1 MAPNPAVPDRL
12 GVCSTPGVES
22 AQRAITAGD
31 TVTARGEQWR
41 VRHADRFPECVLV
54 TLDGIERA
62 NAGVRS
68 TLVAPFDTIAP
79 IAVRKP
85 LRRKRDSTL
94 RTALAAIASARPAR
108 GLWTAAAAKVDL
120 LAYQLE
126 PALAVLGGATRVLL
140 ADGVGLGKTI
150 QAGLILCELR
160 ARGLVDRALILTPAG
175 LRDGWAAELRDRFGL
190 QPAVFDQSAIAGE
203 LPGLPAG
210 FNPWM
215 AHAIVIA
222 SIDLVKRP
230 EVLAAV
236 GQAPF
241 DLVIADEAHH
251 LTPDSDRGAAVDQLA
266 SCAPWV
272 VLASATP
279 HSGDEAAFGYLMR
292 IGECGDRIAVFRRT
306 RSDVGLGSGRHVH
319 LLPVT
324 PSAFEMRMLRAVE
337 SYARAIWQGRGTRDR
352 GARLVAILLA
362 RRAAS
367 SATALER
374 TLTRRLHLIS
384 GRHDPAP
391 AQQALP
397 WDDADEADGD
407 APAALLGLAGLDDGA
422 EEVRVLGDL
431 IAIAIEARSCPSKIL
446 RLARVIDRVR
456 EPVLVFTEYRD
467 TLDALVEA
475 LAGGH
480 TIGAIHGGL
489 SPAARAQVVREFNHG
504 ELDLLIATD
513 AAGEGLNLH
522 HRCRLVIDVE
532 LPWNPLRLEQR
543 IGRVDRLGQRRRVHA
558 IRLLHRGTVEDTVLA
573 HLERRRLRARAALD
587 LATEEWLDEEDIGA
601 AALGLIEP
609 PLRSRPLLKSVT
621 IGAARP
627 EADRLSQQRD
637 VLSRCGARP
646 LDRAV
651 WSPPR
656 HCSNSSADIVVL
668 YTLRQLGSQGRITGE
683 ACRALHVHAERCPA
697 TRRDWQAWVNHV
709 HDRLE
714 ALVESATTDHALD
727 VGKPLDPLRASV
739 CARIEI
745 ARDRLRRSQPRA
757 LQASLFDR
765 RVERLAA
772 ARRHALDRLDAA
784 LLRRALSLAP
794 ATPDVASRPRLIA
807 VWPLER

>member
-1 MAPNPAVPDRL
+1 M
-12 GVCSTPGVES
+12 
-22 AQRAITAGD
+22 
-31 TVTARGEQWR
+31 VTARGEQWR
-41 VRHADRFPECVLV
+41 VSHADSFPGGVLV

-62 NAGVRS
+62 NAGERS
-68 TLVAPFDTIAP
+68 TLIAPFDTIATV
-79 IAVRKP
+79 AVRTP
-85 LRRKRDSTL
+85 LRRKRHPTL
-94 RTALAAIASARPAR
+94 RAALAAIVSARPAR

-126 PALAVLGGATRVLL
+126 PALAVIGGATRVLL

-175 LRDGWAAELRDRFGL
+175 LREGWAAELRDRFGL
-190 QPAVFDQSAIAGE
+190 QPAVFDQSAIAGA

-210 FNPWM
+210 FNPWL

-236 GQAPF
+236 EQAPF
-241 DLVIADEAHH
+241 DLIIADEAHH
-251 LTPDSDRGAAVDQLA
+251 LTPGSERGAAVDRLA
-266 SCAPWV
+266 SRAPWV

-279 HSGDEAAFGYLMR
+279 HSGDEAAFEYLTR

-306 RSDVGLGSGRHVH
+306 RSDVGLGVNRRVH

-324 PSAFEMRMLRAVE
+324 PSPPEMRMLRAVE
-337 SYARAIWQGRGTRDR
+337 SYARAIWRGRGTHDR
-352 GARLVAILLA
+352 GARLVAILLS

-374 TLTRRLHLIS
+374 TLTRRRHLIS
-384 GRHDPAP
+384 GRQDPAQ

-397 WDDADEADGD
+397 WEDADEADGD

-422 EEVRVLGDL
+422 EEIRVLEEL
-431 IAIAIEARSCPSKIL
+431 IAMAIEARSSPSKIR

-467 TLDALVEA
+467 TLDALVDAMSGSRKTGA
-475 LAGGH
+475 LY
-480 TIGAIHGGL
+480 GGL
-489 SPAARAQVVREFNHG
+489 STAARAQVVREFTHG
-504 ELDLLIATD
+504 GLDLLIATD
-513 AAGEGLNLH
+513 TAGEGLNLH

-543 IGRVDRLGQRRRVHA
+543 IGRVDRLGQQRRVHA

-573 HLERRRLRARAALD
+573 HLERRRLRAHAALD
-587 LATEEWLDEEDIGA
+587 LTTEEWFSAEDVA
-601 AALGLIEP
+601 VAALEIAELTFRATEP
-609 PLRSRPLLKSVT
+609 APRARPVLTSVT
-621 IGAARP
+621 IATARP
-627 EADRLSQQRD
+627 EADRLSRQRD
-637 VLSRCGARP
+637 VMNQCGARP

-656 HCSNSSADIVVL
+656 RRINSPTDMVVL
-668 YTLRQLGSQGRITGE
+668 YTLRQPGSQGRLTGE
-683 ACRALHVHAERCPA
+683 ACCALVVHTEHCQA
-697 TRRDWQAWVNHV
+697 TRRDWQAWVNHLQ
-709 HDRLE
+709 DRLE
-714 ALVESATTDHALD
+714 TLIESATARHALD
-727 VGKPLDPLRASV
+727 AGKPLDPLRAGA
-739 CARIEI
+739 CGRIEI
-745 ARDRLRRSQPRA
+745 ARNQLRRSQPRA
-757 LQASLFDR
+757 WQTSLFDR

-772 ARRHALDRLDAA
+772 AQQHALDRLDAA
-784 LLRRALSLAP
+784 LLRRAQSLAP
-794 ATPDVASRPRLIA
+794 ATPDVVSRPRLIA

>member
-1 MAPNPAVPDRL
+1 M
-12 GVCSTPGVES
+12 
-22 AQRAITAGD
+22 
-31 TVTARGEQWR
+31 TARGEQWR
-41 VRHADRFPECVLV
+41 VSHADPFPGCVLV

-68 TLVAPFDTIAP
+68 TLIAPFDTIATV
-79 IAVRKP
+79 AVKKP
-85 LRRKRDSTL
+85 LRRKRDSTV
-94 RTALAAIASARPAR
+94 RAAVAAIASARQAR

-190 QPAVFDQSAIAGE
+190 QPVVFDQSAIAGE

-215 AHAIVIA
+215 AHTIVIA

-236 GQAPF
+236 DEAPF
-241 DLVIADEAHH
+241 DLIVADEAHH
-251 LTPDSDRGAAVDQLA
+251 LTPGSDRGAAVDRLA
-266 SCAPWV
+266 ARAPWV

-279 HSGDEAAFGYLMR
+279 HSGDDDAFAYLTR
-292 IGECGDRIAVFRRT
+292 IGECGDRIAIFRRS
-306 RSDVGLGSGRHVH
+306 RNDVGLGAGRRVQ

-324 PSAFEMRMLRAVE
+324 PSPPEMRMLGAVE
-337 SYARAIWQGRGTRDR
+337 AYARAIWQGRGRHDR
-352 GARLVAILLA
+352 GARLVAVLLA

-367 SATALER
+367 SATAIER
-374 TLTRRLHLIS
+374 TLTRRLDLIS
-384 GRHDPAP
+384 GRQDPAP

-407 APAALLGLAGLDDGA
+407 APAALLSLAGLDDGA
-422 EEVRVLGDL
+422 EELRVVADL
-431 IAIAIEARSCPSKIL
+431 IAIAVEARSCPSKIR
-446 RLARVIDRVR
+446 RLARLIDRVR

-467 TLDALVEA
+467 TLDAIVAA
-475 LAGGH
+475 LAGGRKM
-480 TIGAIHGGL
+480 GALYGGL
-489 SPAARAQVVREFNHG
+489 STAARAQVVREFNRG
-504 ELDLLIATD
+504 GLDLLIATD
-513 AAGEGLNLH
+513 TAGEGLNLH

-543 IGRVDRLGQRRRVHA
+543 IGRVDRLGQQRRVHA

-587 LATEEWLDEEDIGA
+587 LTTEEWLSEEDVA
-601 AALGLIEP
+601 VAALEIAALTFRATEP
-609 PLRSRPLLKSVT
+609 APRTRPVLTSVT
-621 IGAARP
+621 IAAARP

-637 VLSRCGARP
+637 VMSRCGDRS

-651 WSPPR
+651 WSPGR
-656 HCSNSSADIVVL
+656 RGNSSADIVVL

-683 ACRALHVHAERCPA
+683 ACRALLVHATRCPA
-697 TRRDWQAWVNHV
+697 TRRDWQAWVNQLQ
-709 HDRLE
+709 DRLE
-714 ALVESATTDHALD
+714 KLIESATAGHALD
-727 VGKPLDPLRASV
+727 AGKQLDPFRASV

-772 ARRHALDRLDAA
+772 ARLHALDRLDAA
-784 LLRRALSLAP
+784 LLRRAQSLAP
-794 ATPDVASRPRLIA
+794 AALDVASRPRLIA

>member
-1 MAPNPAVPDRL
+1 MA
-12 GVCSTPGVES
+12 S
-22 AQRAITAGD
+22 AQRALAPGE

-41 VRHADRFPECVLV
+41 VSHADPFPGCVLV
-54 TLDGIERA
+54 TLDGIARA

-68 TLVAPFDTIAP
+68 TLIAPFDTIAP
-79 IAVRKP
+79 VAVKKP
-85 LRRKRDSTL
+85 LRRKRDLTL
-94 RTALAAIASARPAR
+94 RAALTAIASARPAR

-190 QPAVFDQSAIAGE
+190 QPAVFDQSAIACE

-241 DLVIADEAHH
+241 DLIIADEAHH
-251 LTPDSDRGAAVDQLA
+251 LTPGSDRGAAVDRLA
-266 SCAPWV
+266 ARAPWV

-279 HSGDEAAFGYLMR
+279 HSGDQDAFAYLTR

-306 RSDVGLGSGRHVH
+306 RNDVGLGAGRRVH

-324 PSAFEMRMLRAVE
+324 PSPPEMRMLCAVE
-337 SYARAIWQGRGTRDR
+337 SYARAIWQGRGTHDR
-352 GARLVAILLA
+352 GARLVAVLLA

-384 GRHDPAP
+384 GRQDPAP

-397 WDDADEADGD
+397 WDDADEADGNP
-407 APAALLGLAGLDDGA
+407 PAALLSLAGLDDGA
-422 EEVRVLGDL
+422 EELRVVADL
-431 IAIAIEARSCPSKIL
+431 IAIAVEARSCPSKIR
-446 RLARVIDRVR
+446 RLARLIDRVR

-467 TLDALVEA
+467 TLDALVAA
-475 LAGGH
+475 LAGGRKC
-480 TIGAIHGGL
+480 GALYGGL
-489 SPAARAQVVREFNHG
+489 PTAARAQVVREFNHG
-504 ELDLLIATD
+504 GLDLLIATD
-513 AAGEGLNLH
+513 TAGEGLNLH

-543 IGRVDRLGQRRRVHA
+543 IGRVDRLGQQRRVHA

-587 LATEEWLDEEDIGA
+587 LTTEEWLSEEDVA
-601 AALGLIEP
+601 VAALKIAELKFRATEP
-609 PLRSRPLLKSVT
+609 APRTRPVLTSVT
-621 IGAARP
+621 IAAARP

-637 VLSRCGARP
+637 VMSRCGDRL

-651 WSPPR
+651 WSPGR
-656 HCSNSSADIVVL
+656 RFNSSADIVVL
-668 YTLRQLGSQGRITGE
+668 YTLQQLGSQGRITGE
-683 ACRALHVHAERCPA
+683 ACRALLVHAARYPA
-697 TRRDWQAWVNHV
+697 TRHAWQAWMNHLQ
-709 HDRLE
+709 DRLE
-714 ALVESATTDHALD
+714 KLIESATAGHALD
-727 VGKPLDPLRASV
+727 AGKQLDPLRASGSSTR
-739 CARIEI
+739 AR
-745 ARDRLRRSQPRA
+745 S
-757 LQASLFDR
+757 S
-765 RVERLAA
+765 
-772 ARRHALDRLDAA
+772 
-784 LLRRALSLAP
+784 
-794 ATPDVASRPRLIA
+794 
-807 VWPLER
+807 